1 MDANASWL
9 WAFDPTAGT
18 GGMLLVA
25 ARALKELNPD
35 IEVVLA
41 GQELMSTGYAIG
53 KADLVIQ
60 GGEPDAIRHGDTLLN
75 DLYEGEQFEYI
86 LSNPPFGMDWEVQQ
100 QSVKQQAK
108 VPGSRFSHGL
118 PSKDDGQMLFLA
130 HVASK
135 LMPAGPNGSG
145 GRGAVVSNG
154 SPLFTGAPES
164 GPDKIRAWLLENDLV
179 DAIIQLPTN
188 MFYGTGIST
197 YVWILDTNK
206 EEHRKGFVQL
216 IDASECW
223 SVPEKGLGEK
233 RREMKEPDRK
243 RVLEEYAA
251 FEDTEISKVLT
262 PADLG
267 FRDVKVTKQKRLRV
281 AVTLEAVARVLEHK
295 YTVSEQANVADMRFN
310 DLPEALKAAAKK
322 RGVKIL
328 AGIIDVVLEAVGV
341 SDEKSKGYDFRSL
354 VAFADVE
361 RAFKDDEQ
369 DYRVIIV
376 ANKFQTGFNEPRLCA
391 MYVDKQLSGVTTVQ
405 TLSRLNR
412 IHENKP
418 TPMVVDFVND
428 PEMIV
433 KDFKRYYEGAAIN
446 TDIDPN
452 ALHTLGEELD
462 TSGFYTPEE
471 MEQVAQIYMDGTDSE
486 ALRGAAAPIIRRW
499 QVRRNSG
506 KDGRADVRNFKSNAE
521 KYRHA
526 YEFLSQIVAYADAEV
541 SKRAMLAAVLERNL
555 HFSEYDDE
563 DEDFITGLS
572 LAGVAIT
579 QNEIEVDRSLTDGG
593 VEALKVPTFDVTVG
607 GDATPLR
614 AAFDEAV
621 DKVNDIFSMAGV
633 DVTSGETAQM
643 IVAAWGT
650 LSTQPEALKLGRTN
664 NKDQLKRSKRFQ
676 DEATKAIFSGIAE
689 RQQRDA
695 LLSSDRDVLHG
706 VIGALAELMAAA
718 KEMGK
723 LDE

>member
-1 MDANASWL
+1 MSTAELNQSAVWNTADKFLRSIVEPEDYGDYILPMTVLRRLECILEPTKGEVLDLVEILQEEGYSEEMIDWEVRVRFGLSFYNSSRLDLTRIAQLDDHVYEALMDYVGAFSSSVRDVWDAFDFAVKMKTLENASRL
-9 WAFDPTAGT
+9 WPVVKHFATIDMSLDALPDAQMGDLFEHVMYKAFDTKGKAAGAFYTPRDAIRLMVDILFASDDVGLTAEGASRTVYDPTAGT

-53 KADLVIQ
+53 KADLLIQ
-60 GGEPDAIRHGDTLLN
+60 GGEPDAIRHGDTLLT

-86 LSNPPFGMDWEVQQ
+86 LSNPPFGTDWEVQQ
-100 QSVKQQAK
+100 QSVKEQAK

-135 LMPAGPNGSG
+135 LMPAGPNGAG

-223 SVPEKGLGEK
+223 SVPDKGLGEK

-281 AVTLEAVARVLEHK
+281 AVTPEAVAQVLEHK
-295 YTVSEQANVADMRFN
+295 SAVPEHAEVLADVADVKFN

-322 RGVKIL
+322 RGVKML
-328 AGIIDVVLEAVGV
+328 AGMIDAVLEAVGV
-341 SDEKSKGYDFRSL
+341 PDENAEPSVDRKGNPILDPAFSMTERIPLTEDVGEHMTREVLPFAPDVTWDEEAAKVGYEIPFKRVFYRPTPVRSL
-354 VAFADVE
+354 EEIDADV
-361 RAFKDDEQ
+361 AA
-369 DYRVIIV
+369 VM
-376 ANKFQTGFNEPRLCA
+376 GRL
-391 MYVDKQLSGVTTVQ
+391 
-405 TLSRLNR
+405 
-412 IHENKP
+412 
-418 TPMVVDFVND
+418 
-428 PEMIV
+428 
-433 KDFKRYYEGAAIN
+433 
-446 TDIDPN
+446 
-452 ALHTLGEELD
+452 
-462 TSGFYTPEE
+462 
-471 MEQVAQIYMDGTDSE
+471 
-486 ALRGAAAPIIRRW
+486 
-499 QVRRNSG
+499 
-506 KDGRADVRNFKSNAE
+506 AE
-521 KYRHA
+521 K
-526 YEFLSQIVAYADAEV
+526 FAEV
-541 SKRAMLAAVLERNL
+541 RE
-555 HFSEYDDE
+555 
-563 DEDFITGLS
+563 
-572 LAGVAIT
+572 
-579 QNEIEVDRSLTDGG
+579 
-593 VEALKVPTFDVTVG
+593 
-607 GDATPLR
+607 
-614 AAFDEAV
+614 
-621 DKVNDIFSMAGV
+621 
-633 DVTSGETAQM
+633 
-643 IVAAWGT
+643 
-650 LSTQPEALKLGRTN
+650 
-664 NKDQLKRSKRFQ
+664 
-676 DEATKAIFSGIAE
+676 
-689 RQQRDA
+689 
-695 LLSSDRDVLHG
+695 
-706 VIGALAELMAAA
+706 
-718 KEMGK
+718 
-723 LDE
+723 